1 MILLDANILV
11 SAVLGERVPRV
22 LAAAHARGVS
32 LAVPEAQLRE
42 AAGVLVEKLGLT
54 EDDASQSLAAM
65 TALVTVLP
73 IEFYA
78 AMESAARE
86 RLHARAQS
94 DWPVLAA
101 ALAAQGGVWS
111 HDRDFFGVGVPV
123 WSSRNMQYAV

>member
-11 SAVLGERVPRV
+11 SAVLGEQVPRV

-42 AAGVLVEKLGLT
+42 AARVLVEKLGFA

-65 TALVTVLP
+65 AALVTVLP
-73 IEFYA
+73 MEFYA

-86 RLHARAQS
+86 RLHERARS
-94 DWPVLAA
+94 DWPLLAA
-101 ALAAQGGVWS
+101 ALALGGAIWS
-111 HDRDFFGVGVPV
+111 HDRDLFGVGVPV
-123 WSSRNMQYAV
+123 WSSRNMQYAD